1 MRPVIFL
8 IKKSLRP
15 VIFDVQK
22 STLTVLTGPVSDRF
36 CRLPKKKEVQKYKY
50 LQESKKYLRA
60 LSDFLLQKKLEMP
73 RNMAA
78 QRAG

>member
-1 MRPVIFL
+1 MKENHLFYFNKHDSYI
-8 IKKSLRP
+8 I
-15 VIFDVQK
+15 
-22 STLTVLTGPVSDRF
+22 
-36 CRLPKKKEVQKYKY
+36 CKKKEVQKYKY

>member
-1 MRPVIFL
+1 M
-8 IKKSLRP
+8 
-15 VIFDVQK
+15 
-22 STLTVLTGPVSDRF
+22 
-36 CRLPKKKEVQKYKY
+36 CKKKEVQKYKY

-73 RNMAA
+73 RNMAG